1 VKLNA
6 GLLAAVAVLSTGI
19 IVAGCT
25 GTGSRRPL
33 PGVAAAPATSGIEGA
48 WLDQAGTGVTNF
60 FNGRFETYA
69 TDSGQK
75 LSEGTYQ
82 FRDQVLV
89 EITGISIIRQSPV
102 AFNCSVA
109 SANQLNCTA
118 SSGQQ
123 FILTRRAS
131 TIG

>member
-1 VKLNA
+1 VTRNA
-6 GLLAAVAVLSTGI
+6 STLAALAVLSGA
-19 IVAGCT
+19 IVLAGCT
-25 GTGSRRPL
+25 GGGGRRPL

-48 WLDQAGTGVTNF
+48 WVDVAGTGVTNF
-60 FNGRFETYA
+60 FDGRFETYA

-82 FRDQVLV
+82 YRDQVLV

-109 SANQLNCTA
+109 GAGQLNCTS

-123 FILTRRAS
+123 FVLTRRQAGI
-131 TIG
+131 T